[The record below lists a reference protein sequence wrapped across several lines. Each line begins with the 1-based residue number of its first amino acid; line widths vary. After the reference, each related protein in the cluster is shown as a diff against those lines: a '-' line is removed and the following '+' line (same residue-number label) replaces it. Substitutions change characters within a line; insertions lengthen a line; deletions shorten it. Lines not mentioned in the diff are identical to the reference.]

1 MSPRG
6 RRLAS
11 RLLVVLASVAIVL
24 TLVVGYVRHTAV
36 DSNQFANRATVVLQD
51 KSVRSLIAERVTDDV
66 VLEKQGDL
74 LAARPIIEA
83 AVSGIIGS
91 RPFTT
96 LFRAGVRDVHRA
108 LFDRDQH
115 TVTLTLADV
124 GTVVKAAVDKLRPSL
139 AKKVESN
146 ADVAL
151 IRRDVTDVGAEL
163 ARFADRVKM
172 LTLVLLIVSV
182 LLVGAAVAI
191 SPDRRRTTIELGVGA
206 AIGGILI
213 VVAYSVTRSI
223 AIHHLDDP
231 DAQSAASAVWAAFLA
246 DLRTASWIL
255 AGAGAIV
262 AAAAASILR
271 PVDGGEPLRRL
282 GRWAATEPQQPR
294 RRALRGIALI
304 GLCVLVL

>member
-24 TLVVGYVRHTAV
+24 TLVVGYVRHAAV

-51 KSVRSLIAERVTDDV
+51 KSVRSLIAQRVTDDV

-83 AVSGIIGS
+83 AVSGIVGS

-124 GTVVKAAVDKLRPSL
+124 GTMVAAALEAVRPSL
-139 AKKVESN
+139 ARRIQTTTKVK
-146 ADVAL
+146 VV
-151 IRRDVTDVGAEL
+151 RRDIGSFSATAARAADTIKLVAALLLLLALGCAVGAIWL
-163 ARFADRVKM
+163 
-172 LTLVLLIVSV
+172 SV
-182 LLVGAAVAI
+182 
-191 SPDRRRTTIELGVGA
+191 DRRRTFVHLGVGA
-206 AIGGILI
+206 AIGGLLL
-213 VVAYSVTRSI
+213 VV
-223 AIHHLDDP
+223 
-231 DAQSAASAVWAAFLA
+231 
-246 DLRTASWIL
+246 
-255 AGAGAIV
+255 
-262 AAAAASILR
+262 
-271 PVDGGEPLRRL
+271 
-282 GRWAATEPQQPR
+282 
-294 RRALRGIALI
+294 
-304 GLCVLVL
+304 